1 MSEYAND
8 RYEPLSFSPA
18 PPGWRALY
26 GSADGSDSTII
37 PLVGWGTFHVTVR
50 DKETEELL
58 RDRGNVLEGV
68 ILNDQGRLSCALEI
82 MEFCCYLSPEDPDPK
97 PGETAEGRRSRRPG
111 GSPPAHV
118 SQPAERRR

>member
-1 MSEYAND
+1 MSDYAND
-8 RYEPLSFSPA
+8 QYEPLSFSPA

-26 GSADGSDSTII
+26 GYGSPDGSDSTII

-50 DKETEELL
+50 DKDTEELL

-82 MEFCCYLSPEDPDPK
+82 IEFRWYLSPEDPDPQ
-97 PGETAEGRRSRRPG
+97 
-111 GSPPAHV
+111 GSGV
-118 SQPAERRR
+118 L